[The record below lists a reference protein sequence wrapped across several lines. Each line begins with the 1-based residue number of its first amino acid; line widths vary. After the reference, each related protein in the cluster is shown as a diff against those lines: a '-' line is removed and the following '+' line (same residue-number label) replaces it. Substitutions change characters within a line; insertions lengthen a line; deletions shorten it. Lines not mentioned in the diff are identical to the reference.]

1 MIAMRKKV
9 GTVID
14 EELLRQAKL
23 VAARDNLR
31 LSQLIEDA
39 LRQYLQRKGP
49 AAQVDRSRGA
59 LRAPPELV
67 RTVMEEEE
75 GFLDA

>member
-1 MIAMRKKV
+1 MKKKV

-14 EELLRQAKL
+14 EELLRQVKL
-23 VAARDNLR
+23 VAARDDV
-31 LSQLIEDA
+31 QLAQVFEDA
-39 LRQYLQRKGP
+39 LRQYLQRKTATSQ
-49 AAQVDRSRGA
+49 AARSRGA

-67 RTVMEEEE
+67 RTVLEDEE